1 MGLWPRGNNSARFI
15 APGRSFCR
23 SRTFG
28 SAVNLGE
35 LGLQFPTPSF
45 PVPRMDRRPLH
56 LLTLSHIF
64 QVLAWT
70 SLALAL
76 ALAISAYVVLA
87 PLL

>member
-1 MGLWPRGNNSARFI
+1 MAPRQQLRPVHRTRAGFLPLPNLWVRR
-15 APGRSFCR
+15 RS
-23 SRTFG
+23 
-28 SAVNLGE
+28 E

-45 PVPRMDRRPLH
+45 PVPRMDRRSLH

>member
-1 MGLWPRGNNSARFI
+1 MAPRQQLRRVHRTRAGFLPLPNLWVRR
-15 APGRSFCR
+15 RS
-23 SRTFG
+23 
-28 SAVNLGE
+28 VDLGE

>member
-1 MGLWPRGNNSARFI
+1 MAPRQQLRPVHRTRAGFLPLPNLWVPI
-15 APGRSFCR
+15 D
-23 SRTFG
+23 
-28 SAVNLGE
+28 LGE

-45 PVPRMDRRPLH
+45 PVPRMDRHPLH
-56 LLTLSHIF
+56 LLSLSHIF